1 MIELTQNDTL
11 LHMIYRREDI
21 SKTRVDIAPASEF
34 LQVSCF
40 EMEKDKTFKPHKHIE
55 QIRTSDIAQES
66 WCIIQGK
73 VEAIYYDLDDNII
86 DKIELNPG
94 DISVTFRGGHNYR
107 CLEDNTLVYE
117 YKTGP
122 YQGQELDKE
131 FIDED

>member
-1 MIELTQNDTL
+1 MITISQNGTL

-21 SKTRVDIAPASEF
+21 TKERVDIAPEEEF

-40 EMEKDKTFKPHKHIE
+40 AMDKGKTFKPHKHIE

-66 WCIIQGK
+66 WCIVQGR
-73 VEAIYYDLDDNII
+73 VEAIYYNLDD
-86 DKIELNPG
+86 EVMQRMVLNAG
-94 DISVTFRGGHNYR
+94 DISITFRGGHNYK

-122 YQGQELDKE
+122 YQGQALDKE
-131 FIDED
+131 FIDEN